1 MKSKRVVLDTNLWI
15 YFLISKEL
23 SELDELLD
31 EKKVTLLFSE
41 ESLNEFIAVSKRP
54 KFQSYFTDKKVTELF
69 RMFEKYGELVKIVR
83 KVQICRDKND
93 DFLINLALSGKANYL
108 VSGDADL
115 LVIGQVEGIQILPW
129 REFIAQIT
137 R

>member
-129 REFIAQIT
+129 REFIAEIT

>member
-1 MKSKRVVLDTNLWI
+1 
-15 YFLISKEL
+15 
-23 SELDELLD
+23 
-31 EKKVTLLFSE
+31 
-41 ESLNEFIAVSKRP
+41 
-54 KFQSYFTDKKVTELF
+54 
-69 RMFEKYGELVKIVR
+69 MFEKYGELVKIVR

-129 REFIAQIT
+129 REFIAEIT